1 MKTAIME
8 ISKGIKI
15 VDTSLWFEAEK
26 VLVINDLHIGYE
38 EALHR
43 KGILVPRFQLEQIM
57 NKLKAILEKTKP
69 AKIIINGDLK
79 HEFGKVLRQ
88 EWKEVLE
95 LLDFLLQNI
104 SEVIIIKG
112 NHDPIIQPIADKKGI
127 AVVEQYEV
135 GDSLIVHGDE
145 LVETNAKRIII
156 GHEHPAITI
165 REGSKW
171 EKYKCFLKGTWE
183 SKVKGAS
190 GWQGKR
196 KGNKNKELIVV
207 PSFNPL
213 LEGTDVLKEQLL
225 SPFLEDIKN
234 FEVYVVGER
243 EVFYFGKIKEL
254 KS

>member
-1 MKTAIME
+1 MDL
-8 ISKGIKI
+8 SKGIKI
-15 VDTSLWFEAEK
+15 VDTALWFELEK

-38 EALHR
+38 EVLHR

-57 NKLKAILEKTKP
+57 NKLKLIIQKTKP

-95 LLDFLLQNI
+95 FLDFLLQNI

-112 NHDPIIQPIADKKGI
+112 NHDPIIQPLADKKGI
-127 AVVEQYEV
+127 AVVNQYQV
-135 GDSLIVHGDE
+135 GETLIVHGDE
-145 LVETNAKRIII
+145 LVETTAKRIVI

-171 EKYKCFLKGTWE
+171 EKYKCFLKGTWQ
-183 SKVKGAS
+183 K
-190 GWQGKR
+190 
-196 KGNKNKELIVV
+196 KELIAV

-225 SPFLEDIKN
+225 SPFLDDIQD
-234 FEVYVVGER
+234 FEVFVVGEKG
-243 EVFYFGKIKEL
+243 VFYFGKIKGL
-254 KS
+254 K

>member
-1 MKTAIME
+1 ME

-43 KGILVPRFQLEQIM
+43 KGVLVPRFQLEQII
-57 NKLKAILEKTKP
+57 NKLKSILQKTKP

-88 EWKEVLE
+88 EWREVLE
-95 LLDFLLQNI
+95 FLDFLLRNV

-112 NHDPIIQPIADKKGI
+112 NHDPVIKPIADKKGI
-127 AVVEQYEV
+127 AVVSEYMI
-135 GDSLIVHGDE
+135 GDTLILHGDE
-145 LVETNAKRIII
+145 LVETNAKRIVI

-171 EKYKCFLKGTWE
+171 EKYKCFLKGTW
-183 SKVKGAS
+183 KAKRTGS
-190 GWQGKR
+190 GKEGRGKYM
-196 KGNKNKELIVV
+196 GNKEKELIAV

-225 SPFLEDIKN
+225 SPFLDDI
-234 FEVYVVGER
+234 G
-243 EVFYFGKIKEL
+243 
-254 KS
+254 

>member
-1 MKTAIME
+1 ME

-15 VDTSLWFEAEK
+15 VDTALWFEIEK
-26 VLVINDLHIGYE
+26 VLIINDLHIGYE

-43 KGILVPRFQLEQIM
+43 KGVLVPRFQLEQII
-57 NKLKAILEKTKP
+57 NKLKSILQKTKP

-88 EWKEVLE
+88 EWREVLE
-95 LLDFLLQNI
+95 FLDFLLRNV

-112 NHDPIIQPIADKKGI
+112 NHDPVIKPIADKKGI
-127 AVVEQYEV
+127 AVVSEYMI
-135 GDSLIVHGDE
+135 GDTLILHGDE

-171 EKYKCFLKGTWE
+171 EKYKCFLKGNW
-183 SKVKGAS
+183 
-190 GWQGKR
+190 KR
-196 KGNKNKELIVV
+196 KDKKNKELIAV

-225 SPFLEDIKN
+225 SPFLDDIGK
-234 FEVYVVGER
+234 FEVYVVGEK
-243 EVFYFGKIKEL
+243 EVYFFGKVKEL
-254 KS
+254 Q

>member
-171 EKYKCFLKGTWE
+171 EKYKCFLKGTWR
-183 SKVKGAS
+183 
-190 GWQGKR
+190 GKDR
-196 KGNKNKELIVV
+196 KKKELIAV

-225 SPFLEDIKN
+225 SPFLEDIKK
-234 FEVYVVGER
+234 FEVYVVGEKG
-243 EVFYFGKIKEL
+243 VFYFGKVKEL
-254 KS
+254 Q